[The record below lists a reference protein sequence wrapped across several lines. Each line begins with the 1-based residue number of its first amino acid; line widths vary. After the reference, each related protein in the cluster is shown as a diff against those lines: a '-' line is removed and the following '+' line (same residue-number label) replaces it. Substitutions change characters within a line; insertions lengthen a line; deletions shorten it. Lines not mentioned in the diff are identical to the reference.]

1 MVVAGGGFTGI
12 ETATEMPARL
22 RALLGDD
29 AAIRVVVV
37 DRGEEIAAALGDGIR
52 PAISEASRELGIEW
66 CLGRMVVA
74 VDADG
79 VTSMTASVSP
89 PIP

>member
-22 RALLGDD
+22 RAVLGDD
-29 AAIRVVVV
+29 QDIRVVIV
-37 DRGEEIAAALGDGIR
+37 DRGPQIAAALGDGIR
-52 PAISEASRELGIEW
+52 SPIAEASEHLGIEW
-66 CLGRMVVA
+66 ILNATVAA

-79 VTSMTASVSP
+79 VTSPMAAASTATR
-89 PIP
+89 